1 MTSVEYLQN
10 GRYALLKKLGEG
22 GKGIVYKA
30 RDTVLNRVVAVKML
44 KSAVTSEEAYSR
56 FMTEAQAVAKLN
68 HPNIVS
74 IYDIGKED
82 GKQFFVLEF
91 VDGESLRDLMGTYP
105 EGKCDIETVL
115 RIGMD
120 VCSALQYAHSEKV
133 LHRDIKPE
141 NVMIAK
147 EGTAKLMD
155 FGLAKVI
162 GQPKVTQEGVIVG
175 TVAYVAPEVALGK
188 SVDARSDLYSFGAV
202 LYEALSGKPPFQG
215 DDPIKVIFGHI
226 HDIPAPLGKLNSKV
240 PQALADCVMK
250 LLEKEP
256 EKRYRSAEDLFKT
269 MREISEEFLRETL
282 VPTRKPGIVV

>member
-120 VCSALQYAHSEKV
+120 VCSALQYAHSERV

-155 FGLAKVI
+155 FGLAKMI

-215 DDPIKVIFGHI
+215 D
-226 HDIPAPLGKLNSKV
+226 AP
-240 PQALADCVMK
+240 
-250 LLEKEP
+250 
-256 EKRYRSAEDLFKT
+256 
-269 MREISEEFLRETL
+269 
-282 VPTRKPGIVV
+282 